1 MHSFLFQVEGISC
14 QACQKI
20 IQKRLG
26 NVQGVSGVSVELNG
40 QLEVKADRA
49 VDKSELVNALK
60 DTDYKI
66 L

>member
-1 MHSFLFQVEGISC
+1 MNSYQFQVEGLSC

-20 IQKRLG
+20 IQKKLG
-26 NVQGVSGVSVELNG
+26 SVKGVSGVNVDLKG
-40 QLEVKADRA
+40 KLEVKAERE
-49 VDKSELVNALK
+49 VSKSELVEALK